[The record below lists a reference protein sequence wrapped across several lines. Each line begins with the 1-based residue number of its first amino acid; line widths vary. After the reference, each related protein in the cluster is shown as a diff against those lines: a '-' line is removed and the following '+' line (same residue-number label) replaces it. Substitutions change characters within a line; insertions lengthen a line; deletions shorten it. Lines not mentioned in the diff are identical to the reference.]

1 MVGVVRMVEGSV
13 FQSLDPAMLKRF
25 SAMERFVLGITS
37 LVVSF
42 MERRLRAG
50 V

>member
-1 MVGVVRMVEGSV
+1 MVGVVRMVEESV
-13 FQSLDPAMLKRF
+13 FQSLDPAILKRF
-25 SAMERFVLGITS
+25 SAMERFDLDITS